1 MTKTP
6 QKVLT
11 LHEMWSIIGIRGG
24 EMMSSLLMFRRNQD
38 LTQKEMAKKIGVSD
52 SYYGMI
58 ETEVR
63 SPSYNFI
70 KKFMEA
76 FPDRDV
82 VNIFLRKNSTKCV
95 VEESEIS

>member
-58 ETEVR
+58 ELGTR
-63 SPSYNFI
+63 RPSLDLAIRICKYF
-70 KKFMEA
+70 
-76 FPDRDV
+76 D
-82 VNIFLRKNSTKCV
+82 LS
-95 VEESEIS
+95 VEEVFK

>member
-11 LHEMWSIIGIRGG
+11 LHEMWSIIRIRGG

-70 KKFMEA
+70 KKFMAA
-76 FPDRDV
+76 FPDSDV

-95 VEESEIS
+95 VKESEIS